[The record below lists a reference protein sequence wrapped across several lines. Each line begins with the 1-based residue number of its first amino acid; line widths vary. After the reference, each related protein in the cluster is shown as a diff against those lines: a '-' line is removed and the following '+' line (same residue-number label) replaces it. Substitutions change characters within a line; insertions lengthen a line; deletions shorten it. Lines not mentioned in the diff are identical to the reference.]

1 MAAAHTIIQGE
12 GMISRPKFACFT
24 PLLIL
29 TGLLLLSGCSED
41 SQTEPAEKE
50 IAADFVLKLFDGSDF
65 RLSDH
70 RGKPVF
76 INFWASWCVPCA
88 EEMPAIE
95 QVYKEYSKKDVIFIG
110 IAIEDTE
117 TKARLFADRFG
128 VSFPIGLDPGEI
140 HKSYPLYG
148 VPTTVF
154 VDKQGKINYLHM
166 GGVTEALIRHELDK
180 IISNHGFNP
189 NGQG

>member
-1 MAAAHTIIQGE
+1 MAAAHTIIQG
-12 GMISRPKFACFT
+12 GGITLRFTIACLT
-24 PLLIL
+24 PLLVL
-29 TGLLLLSGCSED
+29 TGILLLSGCSEEY
-41 SQTEPAEKE
+41 QTEPAEKE
-50 IAADFVLKLFDGSDF
+50 IAADFALKLFDGSDF

-76 INFWASWCVPCA
+76 INYWASWCIPCA

-95 QVYKEYSKKDVIFIG
+95 QVYKEYGKKGVIFIG

-117 TKARLFADRFG
+117 TKAKLFSDRFKL
-128 VSFPIGLDPGEI
+128 SFPVGLDPGEI

-180 IISNHGFNP
+180 IL
-189 NGQG
+189 

>member
-12 GMISRPKFACFT
+12 GMILRFKIACFT
-24 PLLIL
+24 PLLFL

-41 SQTEPAEKE
+41 YPAEPAEKE

-76 INFWASWCVPCA
+76 INFWASWCIPCA

-95 QVYKEYSKKDVIFIG
+95 QVYKEYSKKGVIFIG
-110 IAIEDTE
+110 IAIDDTE
-117 TKARLFADRFG
+117 TKAKKFIDRFKL
-128 VSFPIGLDPGEI
+128 SFPIGLDPGEI

-148 VPTTVF
+148 VPTTLF

-166 GGVTEALIRHELDK
+166 GGVTENLIRHELDK
-180 IISNHGFNP
+180 II
-189 NGQG
+189 

>member
-1 MAAAHTIIQGE
+1 MAAAHTLIQGE
-12 GMISRPKFACFT
+12 GMILRFKIACFT
-24 PLLIL
+24 PLLLL
-29 TGLLLLSGCSED
+29 TGLVLLSGCSED
-41 SQTEPAEKE
+41 YPAEPAEKE

-76 INFWASWCVPCA
+76 INFWASWCIPCA

-95 QVYKEYSKKDVIFIG
+95 QVYKEY
-110 IAIEDTE
+110 AIDDTE
-117 TKARLFADRFG
+117 TKAKKFADRFKL
-128 VSFPIGLDPGEI
+128 SFPIGLDPGEI

-154 VDKQGKINYLHM
+154 IDRQGKINYLHM
-166 GGVTEALIRHELDK
+166 GGVTENLIRHELDK
-180 IISNHGFNP
+180 IIQDYGFNP
-189 NGQG
+189 QQH

>member
-1 MAAAHTIIQGE
+1 MAAAHTLIQGE
-12 GMISRPKFACFT
+12 DMILRFKIACFT
-24 PLLIL
+24 PLLLL

-41 SQTEPAEKE
+41 YPAEPAEKE

-76 INFWASWCVPCA
+76 INFWASWCIPCA

-95 QVYKEYSKKDVIFIG
+95 QVYKEYSKKGVIFIG
-110 IAIEDTE
+110 IAIDDTE
-117 TKARLFADRFG
+117 TKAKKFADRFKL
-128 VSFPIGLDPGEI
+128 SFPIGLDPGEI

-154 VDKQGKINYLHM
+154 IDKQGKINYLHM
-166 GGVTEALIRHELDK
+166 GGVTENLIRHELDK
-180 IISNHGFNP
+180 IIQDYGFNP
-189 NGQG
+189 QQH